1 MKEMKEVHKLS
12 FLMLKSYL
20 IFTLMTSYY
29 LRNDS
34 CTKAL
39 QMCLYSSVRA
49 RGQSRTASQF
59 LIKVEM
65 KANALVQDWKDC
77 IVEKAPVL
85 TLTLVLSPEIQ
96 MKHPSSVKNS
106 NHKTKNSSRTILD
119 TTGATQNPPPQEI
132 LFIVLCLVNGAQEVR
147 ESNQSRVQCEGL
159 TDVLFLWTDGATDD
173 YHCHSNFVQGYSG
186 LQLLV
191 LGDQV
196 VLVIELES
204 FIDKACTLSSISK
217 KLIFSE
223 KQF

>member
-65 KANALVQDWKDC
+65 KANAFVQDWKDC

-85 TLTLVLSPEIQ
+85 TLTDTGSVSRNTNETPKLCQELQSQNQEQ
-96 MKHPSSVKNS
+96 FQNYSRHHWCHPKP
-106 NHKTKNSSRTILD
+106 T
-119 TTGATQNPPPQEI
+119 PPRN
-132 LFIVLCLVNGAQEVR
+132 FIYCIMSCKWCSGGKG
-147 ESNQSRVQCEGL
+147 VQP
-159 TDVLFLWTDGATDD
+159 
-173 YHCHSNFVQGYSG
+173 VQGS
-186 LQLLV
+186 V
-191 LGDQV
+191 
-196 VLVIELES
+196 
-204 FIDKACTLSSISK
+204 
-217 KLIFSE
+217 
-223 KQF
+223 